1 MLLQESIQE
10 LGSGIIDILDNKIRL
25 TGFMSSERLVDYYL
39 YDHDCR
45 FSVGVY
51 PKEKFDIAYIRDN
64 ALFIIL
70 ENGVEITRYQ
80 FIPIDKYKKYDLKY
94 KDIDNK
100 PKSKVITIRRCS
112 YTSKYNYVDTLESI
126 IFDTMEELMTYLKKE
141 YDHDLIL

>member
-10 LGSGIIDILDNKIRL
+10 LGSGIINVLDDKIRL
-25 TGFMSSERLVDYYL
+25 TGFMSSERLVDYHLHGY
-39 YDHDCR
+39 DCR

-70 ENGVEITRYQ
+70 ENGVEIIRYQ
-80 FIPIDKYKKYDLKY
+80 FIPIDKYKKYEIKY

-100 PKSKVITIRRCS
+100 PKSKVIMIRRCS

-126 IFDTMEELMTYLKKE
+126 IFDTMEELTTYLKKE
-141 YDHDLIL
+141 YNHDLI

>member
-10 LGSGIIDILDNKIRL
+10 LGSGIIDILDDKIRL
-25 TGFMSSERLVDYYL
+25 TGFMSSERLVDYHLHGY
-39 YDHDCR
+39 DCR

-51 PKEKFDIAYIRDN
+51 PKEKFDITYIRDN

-70 ENGVEITRYQ
+70 ENGVEIIRYQ

-100 PKSKVITIRRCS
+100 LKSKVITIRRCS